1 MSTIPII
8 TIEGP
13 TAVGKST
20 LALDLAEAMN
30 SEIISADS
38 RQVYRFLNIGTAKP
52 TPAETARI
60 PHHLIDIVNPDQQY
74 TAGQFCRDAAAHI
87 SRLDARGIIPIVAG
101 GTGFYIKSLLE
112 GLASIPPIAPEI
124 REELRNVARLQGE
137 EALRKRLLEADPA
150 SARRINSGDIQKM
163 LRALEVY
170 ESTGK
175 TITQHWQEQKD
186 SPPYAPFKI
195 LFTADRAELY
205 SRINARMDAM
215 IEMGLLKEIDN
226 LLQQYQM
233 DDPGMITVG
242 YREFYPYFRGEKP
255 LASCLEMAK
264 QNSRNYAKRQ
274 LTWYRKQFFDL
285 TITNK
290 TVIFSELVEQ
300 IDCRINKGD

>member
-1 MSTIPII
+1 M
-8 TIEGP
+8 
-13 TAVGKST
+13 
-20 LALDLAEAMN
+20 
-30 SEIISADS
+30 
-38 RQVYRFLNIGTAKP
+38 
-52 TPAETARI
+52 
-60 PHHLIDIVNPDQQY
+60 
-74 TAGQFCRDAAAHI
+74 
-87 SRLDARGIIPIVAG
+87 DARGITPIVAG

-124 REELRNVARLQGE
+124 REELRNVARQQGE
-137 EALRKRLLEADPA
+137 EALRKRLLEVDPA